1 MKRLFLSVIMV
12 LGLSTVCFSQ
22 NKQEINDL
30 NIEIPLPKLARYLNL
45 NSTQYDNVENAI
57 DFFSDKMQSAKYSKG
72 RRQIKNLNEAIFGNL
87 KLMKSTL
94 SQSQYKKYLQLINA
108 ELKNRGLSTYIR
120 NISEI

>member
-1 MKRLFLSVIMV
+1 MKRLILSVIMV

-45 NSTQYDNVENAI
+45 NSIQYDNVENAI

-72 RRQIKNLNEAIFGNL
+72 RRQIKNLNEAIYGNL

-108 ELKNRGLSTYIR
+108 ELKNRGLSTYIL

>member
-45 NSTQYDNVENAI
+45 NSTQYDNVGNAI

-87 KLMKSTL
+87 KLMRSTL

-108 ELKNRGLSTYIR
+108 ELKNKDLNTYIR

>member
-12 LGLSTVCFSQ
+12 LGLSTLCFSQ

-87 KLMKSTL
+87 KLMRSTL

-108 ELKNRGLSTYIR
+108 ELKNKDLNTYIR

>member
-30 NIEIPLPKLARYLNL
+30 NIEIPLSKLARYLNL

-87 KLMKSTL
+87 KLMRSTL

-108 ELKNRGLSTYIR
+108 ELKNKDLNTYIR

>member
-72 RRQIKNLNEAIFGNL
+72 RRQIKNLNEAIYGNL
-87 KLMKSTL
+87 KLMRSTL

-108 ELKNRGLSTYIR
+108 ELKNRGLSTYIL

>member
-87 KLMKSTL
+87 KLMRSIL

-108 ELKNRGLSTYIR
+108 ELKNKDLNTYIR

>member
-57 DFFSDKMQSAKYSKG
+57 DFFSDKMQSAQYSKG

-87 KLMKSTL
+87 KLMRSTL

-108 ELKNRGLSTYIR
+108 EFKNKDLNTYIR

>member
-108 ELKNRGLSTYIR
+108 ELKNKDLNTYIR

>member
-87 KLMKSTL
+87 KLMRSTL

>member
-1 MKRLFLSVIMV
+1 MKRIFLSVIMV

-87 KLMKSTL
+87 KLMRSTL

-108 ELKNRGLSTYIR
+108 ELKNKDLNTYIR

>member
-45 NSTQYDNVENAI
+45 NSTQYDNVGHAI

-87 KLMKSTL
+87 KLMRSTL

-108 ELKNRGLSTYIR
+108 ELKNKDLNTYIR

>member
-45 NSTQYDNVENAI
+45 NSIQYDNVENAI

-108 ELKNRGLSTYIR
+108 ELKNRGLSTYIL

>member
-87 KLMKSTL
+87 KLMRSIL

>member
-30 NIEIPLPKLARYLNL
+30 NIEIALPKLARYLNL
-45 NSTQYDNVENAI
+45 NSIQYDNVENAI

-72 RRQIKNLNEAIFGNL
+72 RRQIKNLNEAIYGNL

-108 ELKNRGLSTYIR
+108 ELKNRGLSTYIL

>member
-45 NSTQYDNVENAI
+45 NSIQYDNVENAI

-72 RRQIKNLNEAIFGNL
+72 RRQIKNLNEAIYGNL

-94 SQSQYKKYLQLINA
+94 SQNQYKKYLQLINA
-108 ELKNRGLSTYIR
+108 ELKNRGLSTYIL

>member
-22 NKQEINDL
+22 NKQEVNDL
-30 NIEIPLPKLARYLNL
+30 NIEISLPKLARYLNL
-45 NSTQYDNVENAI
+45 NSIQYDNVENAI

-72 RRQIKNLNEAIFGNL
+72 RRQIKNLNEAIYGNL

-108 ELKNRGLSTYIR
+108 ELKNRGLSTYIL

>member
-87 KLMKSTL
+87 KLMRSTL

-108 ELKNRGLSTYIR
+108 ELKNRGLSTYIL

>member
-30 NIEIPLPKLARYLNL
+30 NIEIPLPKLAKYLNL
-45 NSTQYDNVENAI
+45 NSTQYNNVENAI

-87 KLMKSTL
+87 KLMRSTL

-108 ELKNRGLSTYIR
+108 ELKNKDLNTYIR

>member
-12 LGLSTVCFSQ
+12 LGLSTACFSQ

-87 KLMKSTL
+87 KLMRSTL

-108 ELKNRGLSTYIR
+108 ELKNKDLNTYIR

>member
-87 KLMKSTL
+87 KLMRSTL

-108 ELKNRGLSTYIR
+108 ELKNKGLNTYIR

>member
-57 DFFSDKMQSAKYSKG
+57 DFFSDKMQSAKYSMG
-72 RRQIKNLNEAIFGNL
+72 RRQINNLNEAIFGNL
-87 KLMKSTL
+87 KLMRSTL

-108 ELKNRGLSTYIR
+108 ELKNKDLNTYIR

>member
-45 NSTQYDNVENAI
+45 NSIQYDNVENAI

-87 KLMKSTL
+87 KLMRSTL

-108 ELKNRGLSTYIR
+108 ELKNKDLNTYIR

>member
-30 NIEIPLPKLARYLNL
+30 N
-45 NSTQYDNVENAI
+45 
-57 DFFSDKMQSAKYSKG
+57 
-72 RRQIKNLNEAIFGNL
+72 EAIFGNL
-87 KLMKSTL
+87 KLMRSTL

-108 ELKNRGLSTYIR
+108 ELKNKDLNTYIR

>member
-87 KLMKSTL
+87 KLMRSTL

-108 ELKNRGLSTYIR
+108 ELKNKDLNTYIR
-120 NISEI
+120 NISET

>member
-72 RRQIKNLNEAIFGNL
+72 RRQIKNLNEAIYGNL

-108 ELKNRGLSTYIR
+108 ELKNKDLNTYIR

>member
-30 NIEIPLPKLARYLNL
+30 NIEIPLTKLARYLNL

-87 KLMKSTL
+87 KLMRSTL

-108 ELKNRGLSTYIR
+108 ELKNKDLNTYIR

>member
-45 NSTQYDNVENAI
+45 NSIQYDNVENAI

-72 RRQIKNLNEAIFGNL
+72 RQQIKNLNEAIYGNL

-108 ELKNRGLSTYIR
+108 ELKNRGLSTYIL

>member
-45 NSTQYDNVENAI
+45 NSIQYDNVENAI

-72 RRQIKNLNEAIFGNL
+72 RRQIKNLNEAIYGNL

-108 ELKNRGLSTYIR
+108 ELKNRGLSTYIL

>member
-45 NSTQYDNVENAI
+45 NSIQYDNVEHAI

>member
-72 RRQIKNLNEAIFGNL
+72 RRQIKNLNEAIYGNL

-108 ELKNRGLSTYIR
+108 ELKNRGLSTYIL

>member
-87 KLMKSTL
+87 KLMRSTL

-108 ELKNRGLSTYIR
+108 ELKNKDLSTYIL

>member
-1 MKRLFLSVIMV
+1 MKRLFLFVIMV

-87 KLMKSTL
+87 KLMRSTL

-108 ELKNRGLSTYIR
+108 ELKNKDLNTYIR

>member
-22 NKQEINDL
+22 NKQDINDL

-57 DFFSDKMQSAKYSKG
+57 DFFSDKMQSAK
-72 RRQIKNLNEAIFGNL
+72 
-87 KLMKSTL
+87 
-94 SQSQYKKYLQLINA
+94 
-108 ELKNRGLSTYIR
+108 
-120 NISEI
+120 

>member
-45 NSTQYDNVENAI
+45 NSIQYDNVKNAV

-87 KLMKSTL
+87 KLMRSTL